1 MAIRIGISGW
11 RYAPWRG
18 VFYPEKLQQRRELEF
33 ASGVFPT
40 IEINGSFY
48 SLQSP
53 KSWKTWHDE
62 TPPGFVFAVKGP
74 RYITHLLR
82 LREYETALANFLA
95 SGVLQLGSK
104 LGPMLWQ
111 FPPNFRFDE
120 ERFENFFTH
129 LPKDTDT
136 ALELARKRD
145 RSRMS
150 GRTALPTQPNRRL
163 RHAAEIRH
171 ESFRD
176 DAFVRLLRRHD
187 VALVVADTAGRWP
200 LLEDVTADFVYIR
213 LHGDEELYVS
223 GYTDEALDM
232 WARRIDAWSRGA
244 EPDDARKASSLKP
257 RRRASRDVYCYFDND
272 AKVHAPFDAQ
282 TLAMKLGLREDVTAR
297 GVPAKPK
304 AEPSRSMQ
312 VFGRPEKRV

>member
-62 TPPGFVFAVKGP
+62 TLPGFVFAVKGP

-150 GRTALPTQPNRRL
+150 GRTALPAQPNRRL
-163 RHAAEIRH
+163 RHAVEIRH

-223 GYTDEALDM
+223 GYTDETLDM

-282 TLAMKLGLREDVTAR
+282 TLTMKLGLREDVTAR

-304 AEPSRSMQ
+304 AEPPRSMP
-312 VFGRPEKRV
+312 VFGRPERRV

>member
-18 VFYPEKLQQRRELEF
+18 VFYPEKLQQRRELEY

-53 KSWKTWHDE
+53 TSWKTWHDQ
-62 TPPGFVFAVKGP
+62 TPPDFVFAVKGP

-82 LREYETALANFLA
+82 LREFEPALANFLA
-95 SGVLQLGSK
+95 SGVLQLGPK

-120 ERFENFFTH
+120 ARFDTFFTH

-136 ALELARKRD
+136 ALALARCRE
-145 RSRMS
+145 RSRMN
-150 GRTALPTQPNRRL
+150 GRTALPKQPNRPL
-163 RHAAEIRH
+163 RHAVEIRH
-171 ESFRD
+171 DSFRD
-176 DAFVRLLRRHD
+176 EAFVRLLRRHNI
-187 VALVVADTAGRWP
+187 ALVVADTAGRWP

-223 GYTDEALDM
+223 GYTDDALDM
-232 WARRIDAWSRGA
+232 WSRRIEAWARGR
-244 EPDDARKASSLKP
+244 EPEDARKASSLQPK
-257 RRRASRDVYCYFDND
+257 RRASRDIYCYFDND

-282 TLAMKLGLREDVTAR
+282 NLALKLGLAREVTAR
-297 GVPAKPK
+297 STPAKLRK
-304 AEPSRSMQ
+304 EPSRSFQ
-312 VFGRPEKRV
+312 TFERRA

>member
-95 SGVLQLGSK
+95 SGVLQLGPK

-120 ERFENFFTH
+120 ERFDNFFTH

-163 RHAAEIRH
+163 RHAVEIRH

-223 GYTDEALDM
+223 GYTDETLDM

-282 TLAMKLGLREDVTAR
+282 TLTMKLGLREDVTAR

>member
-62 TPPGFVFAVKGP
+62 TSPGFVFAVKGP

-95 SGVLQLGSK
+95 SGVLQLGPK

-120 ERFENFFTH
+120 ERFDNFFTH

-136 ALELARKRD
+136 ALELARKRT
-145 RSRMS
+145 
-150 GRTALPTQPNRRL
+150 GRVAN
-163 RHAAEIRH
+163 AAEPATKACR
-171 ESFRD
+171 
-176 DAFVRLLRRHD
+176 
-187 VALVVADTAGRWP
+187 
-200 LLEDVTADFVYIR
+200 
-213 LHGDEELYVS
+213 GD
-223 GYTDEALDM
+223 
-232 WARRIDAWSRGA
+232 
-244 EPDDARKASSLKP
+244 PARKLP
-257 RRRASRDVYCYFDND
+257 RRRVRALV
-272 AKVHAPFDAQ
+272 APARHRPRRRRHGRA
-282 TLAMKLGLREDVTAR
+282 LAAPGRCHRRLHLHPPAR
-297 GVPAKPK
+297 
-304 AEPSRSMQ
+304 R
-312 VFGRPEKRV
+312 

>member
-62 TPPGFVFAVKGP
+62 TLPGFVFAVKGP

-95 SGVLQLGSK
+95 SGVLQLGPK

-120 ERFENFFTH
+120 ERFDNFFTH

-163 RHAAEIRH
+163 RHAVEIRH
-171 ESFRD
+171 ASFRD

>member
-62 TPPGFVFAVKGP
+62 TPTGFVFAVKGP

-163 RHAAEIRH
+163 RHAVEIRH

-312 VFGRPEKRV
+312 VFGRPEKRP